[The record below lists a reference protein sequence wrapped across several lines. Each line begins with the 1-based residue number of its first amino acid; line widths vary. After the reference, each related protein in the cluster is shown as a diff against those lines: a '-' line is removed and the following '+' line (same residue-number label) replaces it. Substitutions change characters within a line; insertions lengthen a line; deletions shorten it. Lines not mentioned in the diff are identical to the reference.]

1 MHSERRSILHR
12 LTQRVQP
19 FGAEALIIEL
29 PRTGVN
35 VRCRIGLP
43 SWRIGKSGRFVHVHS
58 GSSEAVHSL
67 LFTEYDSP
75 IFDHQAA

>member
-35 VRCRIGLP
+35 IQSRIRPCDYPLKNQVASLPWPILACFSIGL
-43 SWRIGKSGRFVHVHS
+43 I
-58 GSSEAVHSL
+58 A
-67 LFTEYDSP
+67 
-75 IFDHQAA
+75 